1 MTRTVALP
9 LAAGLPLALLAAGCA
24 SSANPFRTVLDDY
37 GQRVDLDRLRNIA
50 PMDPAGF
57 RHEDQAM
64 PSTPEAYLGRFQ
76 NVEQA
81 ELSIEEARASAI
93 SHNLNLQVSL
103 LEPTIA
109 GQSVDEEEARWESTF
124 NLGAT
129 LASNDSPTGSRLDS
143 AQSDFARVE
152 PSFDI
157 PMRTGGSVSVGLPVS
172 RNQTNNEFSTLNPA
186 YTSDL
191 EISLTHQLLRN
202 AGRRANTHSLR
213 IAAYNSQISSA
224 NTRLQVIQQ
233 LSAVDRQ
240 YWALFGQRQALVVR
254 EEEYRVAEAQLA
266 RAQRQF
272 NAGSVAQIEV
282 TRAESGLADRIDG
295 IIRARTNITTAQ
307 RELKR
312 IINIPGLDVE
322 SGTELVPTSPPDP
335 ARFRFDRDALAAEAV
350 DQRMEM
356 LELELRLLADAS
368 SIQFARNQTL
378 PLLSLQALYR
388 LNGLGPDF
396 GESIETTAENEFEDW
411 SLSLNASIPIGN
423 EAALARLRQ
432 AVLTRVQRL
441 NTRAARAQ
449 LIRQEVF
456 DAIDEVEAGWQRIM
470 AARQSVVLNV
480 RSLEAEQRQFDVGA
494 STSTDVL
501 DASAALAV
509 ARLAEI
515 QAIVDYQIALVDLA
529 AATGTLIGSARVRW
543 EPTPYDPAMGEFVP
557 DSLRE
562 PWAAQDADNDEG

>member
-224 NTRLQVIQQ
+224 
-233 LSAVDRQ
+233 
-240 YWALFGQRQALVVR
+240 
-254 EEEYRVAEAQLA
+254 
-266 RAQRQF
+266 
-272 NAGSVAQIEV
+272 
-282 TRAESGLADRIDG
+282 
-295 IIRARTNITTAQ
+295 
-307 RELKR
+307 
-312 IINIPGLDVE
+312 
-322 SGTELVPTSPPDP
+322 
-335 ARFRFDRDALAAEAV
+335 
-350 DQRMEM
+350 
-356 LELELRLLADAS
+356 
-368 SIQFARNQTL
+368 
-378 PLLSLQALYR
+378 
-388 LNGLGPDF
+388 
-396 GESIETTAENEFEDW
+396 
-411 SLSLNASIPIGN
+411 
-423 EAALARLRQ
+423 
-432 AVLTRVQRL
+432 
-441 NTRAARAQ
+441 
-449 LIRQEVF
+449 
-456 DAIDEVEAGWQRIM
+456 
-470 AARQSVVLNV
+470 
-480 RSLEAEQRQFDVGA
+480 
-494 STSTDVL
+494 
-501 DASAALAV
+501 
-509 ARLAEI
+509 
-515 QAIVDYQIALVDLA
+515 
-529 AATGTLIGSARVRW
+529 
-543 EPTPYDPAMGEFVP
+543 
-557 DSLRE
+557 
-562 PWAAQDADNDEG
+562 

>member
-1 MTRTVALP
+1 
-9 LAAGLPLALLAAGCA
+9 
-24 SSANPFRTVLDDY
+24 
-37 GQRVDLDRLRNIA
+37 
-50 PMDPAGF
+50 
-57 RHEDQAM
+57 
-64 PSTPEAYLGRFQ
+64 
-76 NVEQA
+76 
-81 ELSIEEARASAI
+81 
-93 SHNLNLQVSL
+93 
-103 LEPTIA
+103 
-109 GQSVDEEEARWESTF
+109 
-124 NLGAT
+124 
-129 LASNDSPTGSRLDS
+129 
-143 AQSDFARVE
+143 
-152 PSFDI
+152 
-157 PMRTGGSVSVGLPVS
+157 
-172 RNQTNNEFSTLNPA
+172 
-186 YTSDL
+186 
-191 EISLTHQLLRN
+191 
-202 AGRRANTHSLR
+202 
-213 IAAYNSQISSA
+213 
-224 NTRLQVIQQ
+224 
-233 LSAVDRQ
+233 
-240 YWALFGQRQALVVR
+240 WALFGQRQALVVR

-562 PWAAQDADNDEG
+562 PWAARSAEGDEG